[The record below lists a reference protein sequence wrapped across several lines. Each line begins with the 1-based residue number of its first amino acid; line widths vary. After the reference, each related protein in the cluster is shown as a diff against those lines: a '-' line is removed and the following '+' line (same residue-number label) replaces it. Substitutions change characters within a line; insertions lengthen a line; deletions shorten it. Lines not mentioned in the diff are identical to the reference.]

1 MWLSKD
7 KTFFCSQMKRAYTH
21 PISSV
26 NFQDYELLAKL
37 AWEEDCPEE
46 DITSV
51 SLFSIDQN
59 ATANLNSR
67 EPGILCGTGVLE
79 VLNTLSGNKIR
90 SKLFKKDSESFQAGE
105 TLLKIEGSL
114 VQILR
119 IERILLNFIQYLSG
133 ISTTTGE
140 VVKKYGQK
148 GLMILDTRK
157 TLPGYRKLAKYAVY
171 CGGGSNHRL
180 NLSEMAMIKD
190 NHLAMYSSAR
200 EPVEKIKLS
209 FPNKLVEVEIDS
221 ILQLEDA
228 ISSGAEVILLDNF
241 SLEDSKTAYSIL
253 KQKAPNVLIEF
264 SGGITPEKL
273 EALSEFSGAGVSM
286 GYLTHTTR
294 FLDLGLDIER
304 H

>member
-1 MWLSKD
+1 M
-7 KTFFCSQMKRAYTH
+7 
-21 PISSV
+21 V
-26 NFQDYELLAKL
+26 KL

-51 SLFSIDQN
+51 SLFTADQK
-59 ATANLNSR
+59 ATASLNAR

-79 VLNTLSGNKIR
+79 VLNVFSENRIR
-90 SKLFKKDSESFQAGE
+90 SELLKRDAESFQKGD
-105 TLLKIEGSL
+105 TLLRIWGDL
-114 VQILR
+114 IPILR
-119 IERILLNFIQYLSG
+119 IERILLNFLQYLSG
-133 ISTTTGE
+133 ISTRTGE
-140 VVKKYGQK
+140 VVSKYGQK

-190 NHLAMYSSAR
+190 NHLAMYSSSH
-200 EPVEKIKLS
+200 EPVERIKAR
-209 FPNKLVEVEIDS
+209 FPGRIVEVEVDS
-221 ILQLEDA
+221 LLQLEDA

-241 SLEDSKTAYSIL
+241 SLEDTKAAYSIL
-253 KQKAPNVLIEF
+253 KKKAPNVQIEF

-294 FLDLGLDIER
+294 FLDLGLDIEQ

>member
-1 MWLSKD
+1 
-7 KTFFCSQMKRAYTH
+7 MKRAYTH

>member
-1 MWLSKD
+1 
-7 KTFFCSQMKRAYTH
+7 MKRAYTQ

-26 NFQDYELLAKL
+26 SYQDYQTLVTL
-37 AWEEDCPEE
+37 AWEEDCPDE

-51 SLFSIDQN
+51 SLFSPDQK
-59 ATANLNSR
+59 ATASLNAR

-79 VLNTLSGNKIR
+79 VLNVLSGDKIR
-90 SKLFKKDSESFQAGE
+90 SELFKKDSESFQKGE
-105 TLLKIEGSL
+105 TLLKIHGSL

-119 IERILLNFIQYLSG
+119 VERILLNFLQYLSG
-133 ISTTTGE
+133 ISTRTGE
-140 VVKKYGQK
+140 VVQKYGRN

-190 NHLAMYSSAR
+190 NHLAMYSSSH
-200 EPVEKIKLS
+200 EPVGKIKTR
-209 FPNKLVEVEIDS
+209 FPGRLVEVEIDS
-221 ILQLEDA
+221 ISQLDDV
-228 ISSGAEVILLDNF
+228 IGSGADVVLLDNF
-241 SLEDSKTAYSIL
+241 SLEDTKVAYSIL
-253 KQKAPNVLIEF
+253 KQKAPNIQIEF

-294 FLDLGLDIER
+294 FLDLGLDIEQ

>member
-1 MWLSKD
+1 
-7 KTFFCSQMKRAYTH
+7 MKRAYTQ

-26 NFQDYELLAKL
+26 SYQDYQTLVTL
-37 AWEEDCPEE
+37 AWEEDCPDE

-51 SLFSIDQN
+51 SLFSPDQK
-59 ATANLNSR
+59 ATASLNAR

-79 VLNTLSGNKIR
+79 VLNVLSGDKIR
-90 SKLFKKDSESFQAGE
+90 SEFFKKDSESFQQGE
-105 TLLKIEGSL
+105 TLLKIHGSL

-119 IERILLNFIQYLSG
+119 VERILLNFLQYLSG
-133 ISTTTGE
+133 ISTRTGE
-140 VVKKYGQK
+140 VVQKYGRN

-190 NHLAMYSSAR
+190 NHLAMYSSSH
-200 EPVEKIKLS
+200 EPVGKIKTR
-209 FPNKLVEVEIDS
+209 FPGRLVEVEIDS
-221 ILQLEDA
+221 ISQLDDV
-228 ISSGAEVILLDNF
+228 IGSGADVVLLDNF
-241 SLEDSKTAYSIL
+241 SLEDTKVAYSIL
-253 KQKAPNVLIEF
+253 KQKAPNIQIEF

-294 FLDLGLDIER
+294 FLDLGLDIEQ

>member
-1 MWLSKD
+1 MWLSNC
-7 KTFFCSQMKRAYTH
+7 KTFFWIQMKRAYTH

-26 NFQDYELLAKL
+26 SYQDYETLVKL
-37 AWEEDCPEE
+37 AWQEDCPEE

-51 SLFSIDQN
+51 SLFTPDQK
-59 ATANLNSR
+59 ATASLNAR
-67 EPGILCGTGVLE
+67 EPGIFCGSGVLE
-79 VLNTLSGNKIR
+79 VLNVLSGNLLR
-90 SKLFKKDSESFQAGE
+90 SELLKKDSESFQKGD

-119 IERILLNFIQYLSG
+119 IERILLNFLQYLSG
-133 ISTTTGE
+133 ISTRTGE
-140 VVKKYGQK
+140 VVQKYGQK

-190 NHLAMYSSAR
+190 NHLAMYSSSR
-200 EPVEKIKLS
+200 EPVGKIKTR
-209 FPNKLVEVEIDS
+209 FPGRLVEVEIDS
-221 ILQLEDA
+221 LLQLEDA
-228 ISSGAEVILLDNF
+228 MSSGAEIILLDNF
-241 SLEDSKTAYSIL
+241 SLEDTKTAYSIL
-253 KQKAPNVLIEF
+253 TQKAPNVLVEF

-294 FLDLGLDIER
+294 FLDLGLDIEQR
-304 H
+304 

>member
-1 MWLSKD
+1 
-7 KTFFCSQMKRAYTH
+7 MKRAYTH

-51 SLFSIDQN
+51 SLFSTDQN
-59 ATANLNSR
+59 AIANLNSR

-79 VLNTLSGNKIR
+79 VLNVFSGNKIR
-90 SKLFKKDSESFQAGE
+90 SELLKKDSESFQAGE
-105 TLLKIEGSL
+105 TLLKMEGSL

-190 NHLAMYSSAR
+190 NHLAMYSSTR
-200 EPVEKIKLS
+200 EPVEKIKLR
-209 FPNKLVEVEIDS
+209 FPNKMVEVEIDS

-228 ISSGAEVILLDNF
+228 IGSGAEVILLDNF

-264 SGGITPEKL
+264 SGGITPKKL

>member
-1 MWLSKD
+1 MWFSD
-7 KTFFCSQMKRAYTH
+7 CKTLFWIQMKRAYTH
-21 PISSV
+21 PVSSV
-26 NFQDYELLAKL
+26 SYQDYETLVKL

-51 SLFSIDQN
+51 SLFTPDQK
-59 ATANLNSR
+59 ATASLNAR
-67 EPGILCGTGVLE
+67 ESGILCGTGVLE
-79 VLNTLSGNKIR
+79 VLNVFSENQIR
-90 SKLFKKDSESFQAGE
+90 SELLKQDAESFQKGD
-105 TLLKIEGSL
+105 TLLRVRGNL

-119 IERILLNFIQYLSG
+119 IERILLNFLQYLSG
-133 ISTTTGE
+133 ISTRTGE
-140 VVKKYGQK
+140 VVQKYGQK

-190 NHLAMYSSAR
+190 NHLAMYSSFR
-200 EPVEKIKLS
+200 EPVEKIKAR
-209 FPNKLVEVEIDS
+209 FPGKIVEVEVDS
-221 ILQLEDA
+221 LLQLEEA
-228 ISSGAEVILLDNF
+228 IGSGAEVILLDNF
-241 SLEDSKTAYSIL
+241 SLEDTKSAYSIL
-253 KQKAPNVLIEF
+253 KQKAPNVQIEF

-294 FLDLGLDIER
+294 FLDLGLDIEQ

>member
-1 MWLSKD
+1 
-7 KTFFCSQMKRAYTH
+7 MKRAYTQ

-26 NFQDYELLAKL
+26 SYQDYQTLVKL
-37 AWEEDCPEE
+37 AWEEDCPDE

-51 SLFSIDQN
+51 SLFSPDQK
-59 ATANLNSR
+59 ATASLNAR

-79 VLNTLSGNKIR
+79 VLNILSENQIR
-90 SKLFKKDSESFQAGE
+90 SELFKKDSESFQKGE
-105 TLLKIEGSL
+105 TLLKIHGSL

-119 IERILLNFIQYLSG
+119 VERILLNFLQYLSG
-133 ISTTTGE
+133 ISTRTGE
-140 VVKKYGQK
+140 VVQKYGRN

-190 NHLAMYSSAR
+190 NHLAMYSSSH
-200 EPVEKIKLS
+200 EPVGKIKAR
-209 FPNKLVEVEIDS
+209 FPGRLVEVEIDS
-221 ILQLEDA
+221 ISQLDDV
-228 ISSGAEVILLDNF
+228 IGSGADVVLLDNF
-241 SLEDSKTAYSIL
+241 SLEDTKVAYSIL
-253 KQKAPNVLIEF
+253 KQKAPSIQIEF

-273 EALSEFSGAGVSM
+273 EALSKFSGAGVSM

-294 FLDLGLDIER
+294 FLDLGLDIEQ

>member
-1 MWLSKD
+1 MWLSHC

-26 NFQDYELLAKL
+26 SYQDYETLVKL

-51 SLFSIDQN
+51 SLFSPDQK
-59 ATANLNSR
+59 ATASLNAR

-79 VLNTLSGNKIR
+79 VLNVLCGNGIR
-90 SKLFKKDSESFQAGE
+90 SEHFKKDAEHFQKGE
-105 TLLKIEGSL
+105 TLLKIHGSL
-114 VQILR
+114 VHILR
-119 IERILLNFIQYLSG
+119 IERILLNFLQYLSG
-133 ISTTTGE
+133 ISTRTGE
-140 VVKKYGQK
+140 VVQKYGQK

-190 NHLAMYSSAR
+190 NHLAMYSSSH
-200 EPVEKIKLS
+200 EPVGKIKAR
-209 FPNKLVEVEIDS
+209 FPGRIVEVEIDS
-221 ILQLEDA
+221 LSQLEDA
-228 ISSGAEVILLDNF
+228 IGSGAEVILLDNF
-241 SLEDSKTAYSIL
+241 SLEDTKSAYSIL
-253 KQKAPNVLIEF
+253 RQKAPNVQIEF

-294 FLDLGLDIER
+294 FLDLGLDIEQ

>member
-1 MWLSKD
+1 
-7 KTFFCSQMKRAYTH
+7 MKRAYTH
-21 PISSV
+21 PVSSV
-26 NFQDYELLAKL
+26 SYQDYETLVKL

-51 SLFSIDQN
+51 SLFTADQK
-59 ATANLNSR
+59 ATASLNAR
-67 EPGILCGTGVLE
+67 ESGILCGAGVLE
-79 VLNTLSGNKIR
+79 VLNVFSENRIR
-90 SKLFKKDSESFQAGE
+90 SELLKRDAESFQKGD
-105 TLLKIEGSL
+105 TLLRIWGDL
-114 VQILR
+114 IPILR
-119 IERILLNFIQYLSG
+119 IERILLNFLQYLSG
-133 ISTTTGE
+133 ISTRTGE
-140 VVKKYGQK
+140 VVSKYGQK

-190 NHLAMYSSAR
+190 NHLAMYSSSH
-200 EPVEKIKLS
+200 EPVERIKAR
-209 FPNKLVEVEIDS
+209 FPGRIVEVEVDS
-221 ILQLEDA
+221 LLQLEDA

-241 SLEDSKTAYSIL
+241 SLEDTKAAYSIL
-253 KQKAPNVLIEF
+253 KKKAPNVQIEF

-294 FLDLGLDIER
+294 FLDLGLDIEQ